1 MSRQVQDPLS
11 FFFPAHF
18 LSKSPPLDR
27 NEAPLTL
34 TLETLTLETLTL
46 ETLTL
51 ETLTL
56 ETLTLET
63 LDKFVASGGDD
74 VNVSA
79 QRPPEGPRRDLGNL
93 RGPHSR

>member
-51 ETLTL
+51 ETL
-56 ETLTLET
+56 
-63 LDKFVASGGDD
+63 DKFVASGGDD
-74 VNVSA
+74 VNVSE

>member
-27 NEAPLTL
+27 NEAPL
-34 TLETLTLETLTL
+34 TLTLETLTL

>member
-27 NEAPLTL
+27 NEAPL
-34 TLETLTLETLTL
+34 
-46 ETLTL
+46 
-51 ETLTL
+51 TLTL

>member
-27 NEAPLTL
+27 NEAPL
-34 TLETLTLETLTL
+34 TLTL